1 MQLAFTDRNSTDRN
15 STDIIGAVNE
25 ELHERGWS
33 LMPQGAS
40 SIEEFSNLFSRFT
53 TKLTFDPAREFV
65 STVAQSVDAGTVA
78 VGLHIENGNTPLP
91 PDTVAFFS
99 KKSATQGAQTT
110 VCDGVQVLR
119 ALSAGL
125 RRRFEEPY
133 TMTRHLSSAIWRRY
147 IGQALGIAENDVNIK
162 VLDTFIAAIPGQ
174 SYVMRDDEGIDYTL
188 QLRAIRSD
196 NRLGTP
202 AFANALLGP
211 SYNYEAP
218 VYRFND
224 GEIMESEVFEELR
237 QLCEVHTQE
246 ISWADGM
253 VAIIDN
259 KRVMHGRREILVP
272 LSERELCIAMGFN
285 ESLHSDLGATA

>member
-1 MQLAFTDRNSTDRN
+1 MQPAYANVGA
-15 STDIIGAVNE
+15 TDIVCTVNDQ
-25 ELHERGWS
+25 LHQAGWS
-33 LMPQGAS
+33 LIAHGAS
-40 SIEEFSNLFSRFT
+40 SIKEFSDLFSRFT

-65 STVAQSVDAGTVA
+65 SAVAQSVDAGTVA

-99 KKSATQGAQTT
+99 KKSAARGSQTT
-110 VCDGVQVLR
+110 VCDGVKVLN

-125 RRRFEEPY
+125 RRRFEKPY
-133 TMTRHLSSAIWRRY
+133 TMTRYLSSAIWRRY
-147 IGQALGIAENDVNIK
+147 IGQALAIAESDVDAG
-162 VLDTFIAAIPGQ
+162 VLENFIAAIPGQ
-174 SYVMRDDEGIDYTL
+174 SYRMCDDEGILYTL
-188 QLRAIRSD
+188 QLQAIRSD

-202 AFANALLGP
+202 SFANALLGP

-218 VYRFND
+218 VYRFSHGD
-224 GEIMESEVFEELR
+224 IMASEVFEELR
-237 QLCEVHTQE
+237 HLCEWHTEE

-285 ESLHSDLGATA
+285 DSMHTDLGGTA

>member
-1 MQLAFTDRNSTDRN
+1 MQPAYANVGA
-15 STDIIGAVNE
+15 TDIVCTINDQ
-25 ELHERGWS
+25 LHQQGWS
-33 LMPQGAS
+33 LIAHGAS
-40 SIEEFSNLFSRFT
+40 SIKEFSDLFSRFT

-65 STVAQSVDAGTVA
+65 SAVAQSVDAGTVA

-99 KKSATQGAQTT
+99 KKSATRGAQTT
-110 VCDGVQVLR
+110 VCDGVKVLS

-125 RRRFEEPY
+125 RRRFEKPY
-133 TMTRHLSSAIWRRY
+133 SMTRYLSSSIWRRY
-147 IGQALGIAENDVNIK
+147 IAQALAIAESDVDTQ
-162 VLDTFIAAIPGQ
+162 VLEKFIAAIPGQ
-174 SYVMRDDEGIDYTL
+174 SYSMCDNEGILYSL
-188 QLRAIRSD
+188 QLQAIRSD
-196 NRLGTP
+196 NRLGKP
-202 AFANALLGP
+202 SFANALLGP

-218 VYRFND
+218 VYRFSNGD
-224 GEIMESEVFEELR
+224 IIASEVFEELR
-237 QLCEVHTQE
+237 QLCELHTQE

-285 ESLHSDLGATA
+285 DSMHTDLGGKA